1 MDKNSFLK
9 EYKELCSDEKSN
21 YESILHL
28 ISGVLESERNFFI
41 NNHLLVLLARYPET
55 ISSFIEICNDNY
67 DILSNI
73 ELVALFYSYVH
84 IFDIDNAK
92 KVLSELKSEFLVS
105 KKEVIEGIAKADIK
119 SYVNDFMCIRYDANI
134 QSKID
139 YFLKDFDEVLEFI
152 KKKYTDHRFAKVF
165 VTILDGG
172 RIATASPFI
181 KEIIINTGIYSDE
194 EFDREMFI
202 QTLLHEYTH
211 LYQNH
216 YYKWGINLSVKDKNI
231 WRFFNEAYADFKG
244 WEFARKLEE
253 VTQQS
258 NMLAFHLFNSNLL
271 SSDKILNEFE
281 VRLVPTKKKLILYNC
296 LVSFISYLIDKF
308 GYEKVNNL
316 YSQSNDYEHGNSF
329 VQYIELYFGVNAEN
343 LLKDWEQNIILIFQ
357 VSAHNCNDVI
367 ISDLSLEEQEDSF
380 IFHYESFYK
389 LSVWDNIIVYSGNE
403 IVERHEMDGQKYL
416 EESNFKILKLSI
428 VSDNLQIFVHYRGL
442 SQCLE
447 IRIL

>member
-1 MDKNSFLK
+1 MDKILFLEK
-9 EYKELCSDEKSN
+9 YKKLCRNERKN
-21 YESILHL
+21 YYSILNL
-28 ISGVLESERNFFI
+28 IFNVLDSNKDFFI

-67 DILSNI
+67 ENLSNI
-73 ELVALFYSYVH
+73 ELVALFYSYIH

-92 KVLSELKSEFLVS
+92 EVLSELKSEFLVS
-105 KKEVIEGIAKADIK
+105 KKEIIEGIAKADIK
-119 SYVNDFMCIRYDANI
+119 SYVNGFMCIRYDSNI

-152 KKKYTDHRFAKVF
+152 IEKYADHRFAKVF

-308 GYEKVNNL
+308 GYDKVNNL

-329 VQYIELYFGVNAEN
+329 VQYIELYFGVSAEN
-343 LLKDWEQNIILIFQ
+343 LLKNWEQSILSKYQI
-357 VSAHNCNDVI
+357 SSCNCIDVI
-367 ISDLSLEEQEDSF
+367 ISDIRITELEDSF
-380 IFHYESFYK
+380 IFSYESYYK

-416 EESNFKILKLSI
+416 EKSNFKILKSSI
-428 VSDNLQIFVHYRGL
+428 TSKKLQIFVYFQGL

-447 IRIL
+447 VKVL